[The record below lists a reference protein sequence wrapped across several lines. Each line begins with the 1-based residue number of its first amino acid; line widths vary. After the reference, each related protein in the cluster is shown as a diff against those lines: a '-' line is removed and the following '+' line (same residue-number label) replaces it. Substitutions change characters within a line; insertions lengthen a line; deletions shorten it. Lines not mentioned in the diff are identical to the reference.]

1 MGTRQDTRGRR
12 AASPT
17 ATRARSLGRCAPLGP
32 AGSPDAEWVERA
44 RREAECADFHLR
56 KEALMSLRVSS
67 THPPATCAL
76 RTHAGTHTYTHAH
89 VPDGGSTYQSWIG
102 YHKKFP
108 ENVKNKMIFAASTRR
123 VAAPLVAGGA
133 DAAGLARS
141 LARGLHT

>member
-1 MGTRQDTRGRR
+1 MGTRQDTRGQPHRHPRPQPGQVR
-12 AASPT
+12 APG
-17 ATRARSLGRCAPLGP
+17 TR
-32 AGSPDAEWVERA
+32 AEWVERA
-44 RREAECADFHLR
+44 RREVERADFHLR

-123 VAAPLVAGGA
+123 VAAPRVAGGA

-141 LARGLHT
+141 LARRLHT